1 MDLIASVKN
10 SIILNRLVS
19 SGDKIIVGV
28 SGGPDSVALLHVMN
42 RLKYELGIQL
52 HIAHYNHCMRKS
64 SDADKSFV
72 ERLAAKLN
80 ISCTIGTWKDY
91 NDNFKY
97 GSLEE
102 AARQAR
108 FDFFIKLALKQKA
121 SAVALGHNADDQAET
136 ILMRILRGTG
146 AFGIR
151 GMLPDRKINNVRFIR
166 PMLQV
171 SRCDIERYLKDNNI
185 SFRIDPTNKQLKFF
199 RNKIRH
205 KLLPLIEAEYN
216 SGIKAVLSNLADVT
230 AADYDYIEQQAEK
243 AFLKI
248 VWCKKKEGV
257 DIDLNRFMRKHIALR
272 RMILRMAIEYVKGD
286 IRRIDLKHMKEIEE
300 MIINRPVNSIVN
312 LPAGISVVKVSKYIV
327 NIRQN

>member
-1 MDLIASVKN
+1 MDLVVSVKN
-10 SIILNRLVS
+10 SIICNGLVS
-19 SGDKIIVGV
+19 AGDKIIIGV
-28 SGGPDSVALLHVMN
+28 SGGPDSVALLYAMN

-64 SDADKSFV
+64 SDADQRFV
-72 ERLAAKLN
+72 EALSNRLN
-80 ISCTIGTWKDY
+80 ISCTIGIWKGY
-91 NDNFKY
+91 NDNLRY

-102 AARQAR
+102 SARKAR
-108 FDFFIKLALKQKA
+108 FDFFIQVALKQNA
-121 SAVALGHNADDQAET
+121 AAVALAHNADDQAET

-146 AFGIR
+146 ALGIR
-151 GMLPDRKINNVRFIR
+151 GMLQDRKINNVRFIR

-216 SGIKAVLSNLADVT
+216 SGVKGVLSNLADVA

-248 VWCKKKEGV
+248 VQCKKKGV
-257 DIDLNRFMRKHIALR
+257 YIDLKRFMRKHVALR

-286 IRRIDLKHMKEIEE
+286 IRRIELRHMKEIEN
-300 MIINRPVNSIVN
+300 MIRNRPVDSVVN
-312 LPAGISVVKVSKYIV
+312 LPAGISVVKVSKDIV
-327 NIRQN
+327 TIRQN